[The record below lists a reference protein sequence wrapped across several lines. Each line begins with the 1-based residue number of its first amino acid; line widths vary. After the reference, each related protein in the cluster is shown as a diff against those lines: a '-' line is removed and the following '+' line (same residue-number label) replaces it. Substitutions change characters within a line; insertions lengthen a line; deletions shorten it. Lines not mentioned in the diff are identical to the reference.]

1 MKEREEKKQQR
12 DPAAFFTDMMS
23 WGANIRQ
30 PLAAHLWYIFNYLQ
44 LLLAYPL
51 LRPLYPDRTEKTVG
65 GGHRRFR
72 SDVSAECRGCKCSR
86 SLSSVPSLSDCL
98 HFCESDPDGS
108 RGHRTS
114 KSLAGAALTLYAL
127 YKRRDAA
134 DDRL

>member
-65 GGHRRFR
+65 GASALPQRRLCGVQRMQMQPIPIVGTVFI
-72 SDVSAECRGCKCSR
+72 
-86 SLSSVPSLSDCL
+86 
-98 HFCESDPDGS
+98 
-108 RGHRTS
+108 
-114 KSLAGAALTLYAL
+114 
-127 YKRRDAA
+127 
-134 DDRL
+134 